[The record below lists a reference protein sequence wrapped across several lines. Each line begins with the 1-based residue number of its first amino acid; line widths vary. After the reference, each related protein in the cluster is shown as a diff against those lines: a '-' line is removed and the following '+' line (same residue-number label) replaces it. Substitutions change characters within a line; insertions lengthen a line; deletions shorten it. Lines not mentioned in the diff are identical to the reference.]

1 MLRICFWM
9 LLWTAT
15 MSGVAHAQ
23 FNPDTSSTQQP
34 PRDSSTT
41 PKNTKDQP
49 FKERLFFGGSGGL
62 SFGSNFTYIAAE
74 PVIGVHV
81 TERYDVA
88 GGPKYIYFREDIP
101 RLGTFQTSIY
111 GGRTY
116 SQYAI
121 WRGLS
126 GYLEL
131 EALNIDVPETESK
144 SGRQWIFNTWVGPS
158 YRQRFEGGGMFFIAY
173 VYNLTDPIYSPFPN
187 PRIIFGFG
195 L

>member
-1 MLRICFWM
+1 M
-9 LLWTAT
+9 
-15 MSGVAHAQ
+15 
-23 FNPDTSSTQQP
+23 
-34 PRDSSTT
+34 
-41 PKNTKDQP
+41 
-49 FKERLFFGGSGGL
+49 
-62 SFGSNFTYIAAE
+62 
-74 PVIGVHV
+74 
-81 TERYDVA
+81 
-88 GGPKYIYFREDIP
+88 
-101 RLGTFQTSIY
+101 
-111 GGRTY
+111 
-116 SQYAI
+116 
-121 WRGLS
+121 S